1 LKNFCDDAGEDMGA
15 AQVAELA
22 VDNFLN
28 NIISYSPSTVEILTC
43 QVSTS
48 LRLASEIQF
57 QPNSALRSQS
67 LCAQQ
72 DHIDYVLNTKVMYI

>member
-1 LKNFCDDAGEDMGA
+1 MGT
-15 AQVAELA
+15 AQAAELA
-22 VDNFLN
+22 LDKLLN
-28 NIISYSPSTVEILTC
+28 NITSCSPSTVEILTC

-48 LRLASEIQF
+48 LRLDSEIQI

-72 DHIDYVLNTKVMYI
+72 DHIDYVLNTKVMYIYPG